1 MTSIAESAT
10 TLSHVRLFPDFWRRS
25 AMIRSAAWVLAF
37 AGAASPVLADT
48 AQEPADAKIETREV
62 VIWSDG
68 TRMRGDLYLPKERDA
83 AAKLPAVIYCSGTAG
98 TRTGATRFSMLCAAQ
113 GFAVLGFDY
122 RGWGTSDSKLMALD
136 PQPKPDE
143 KGEMTVRV
151 RALRWQMNYADQ
163 TEDIRAAISFMAKE
177 PAVDPGRIGLFG
189 TSFGG
194 GLVTWVA
201 GNDPRVKCVVAQV
214 PGMGGGRPA
223 DAYRLHEQQ
232 AHGETEP
239 VPYETGKFSGKMARY
254 DQMRVNPARSI
265 GFGCFEAA
273 EKISA
278 PMLIVDA
285 EKEDLFDTKKNGGRV
300 AEILEGRKVPVKYHV
315 VPGIDHYGVYRESFA
330 DVTKMEI
337 DWFAAHLKK

>member
-1 MTSIAESAT
+1 
-10 TLSHVRLFPDFWRRS
+10 
-25 AMIRSAAWVLAF
+25 MIRATAFVLMVAAGSVVELR
-37 AGAASPVLADT
+37 S
-48 AQEPADAKIETREV
+48 QESSDAKVETREV

-98 TRTGATRFSMLCAAQ
+98 TRAGAARFANLCAAQ

-122 RGWGTSDSKLMALD
+122 RGWGSSDSKLMALD

-143 KGEMTVRV
+143 KGEMTVHV
-151 RALRWQMNYADQ
+151 RALRWQMDYADQ

-177 PAVDPGRIGLFG
+177 PTVDPGRIGIFG
-189 TSFGG
+189 TSYGG

-201 GNDPRVKCVVAQV
+201 GSDPRVKCVVAQV
-214 PGMGGGRPA
+214 PGMGGGRPG

-232 AHGETEP
+232 AHGDIEP

-265 GFGCFEAA
+265 GFSTFEAA

-285 EKEDLFDTKKNGGRV
+285 EKDELVDIKKNGGRV
-300 AEILEGRKVPVKYHV
+300 AEILEGRKVPVKYQIF
-315 VPGIDHYGVYRESFA
+315 PGIDHYGVYREAFA
-330 DVTKMEI
+330 DVSKIEI
-337 DWFAAHLKK
+337 EWFNTHLKK

>member
-1 MTSIAESAT
+1 
-10 TLSHVRLFPDFWRRS
+10 
-25 AMIRSAAWVLAF
+25 MIRFTPFILALGCAA
-37 AGAASPVLADT
+37 GPVLA
-48 AQEPADAKIETREV
+48 AQDPKDANVETREV

-83 AAKLPAVIYCSGTAG
+83 AAKLPAILYCNGTAG
-98 TRTGATRFSMLCAAQ
+98 IRPGAARFSTLCAAQ
-113 GFAVLGFDY
+113 GFAVLAFDY
-122 RGWGTSDSKLMALD
+122 RGWGSSDSKLMSLD

-143 KGEMTVRV
+143 KGEMTLRV

-163 TEDIRAAISFMAKE
+163 TEDIRAAISFISKE
-177 PAVDPGRIGLFG
+177 PVVDSGRIGLFG
-189 TSFGG
+189 TSYGG
-194 GLVTWVA
+194 GLVTWVS

-214 PGMGGGRPA
+214 PGMGGGPPA
-223 DAYRLHEQQ
+223 ASYRLHEQQ

-239 VPYETGKFSGKMARY
+239 VPYETGKFGGKMARY

-265 GFGCFEAA
+265 GFSTFEAA

-285 EKEDLFDTKKNGGRV
+285 EKEDLFDTKKNGKRV

-330 DVTKMEI
+330 EVTKMEI
-337 DWFAAHLKK
+337 EWFAAHLKK

>member
-1 MTSIAESAT
+1 
-10 TLSHVRLFPDFWRRS
+10 
-25 AMIRSAAWVLAF
+25 MIRAAALILGF
-37 AGAASPVLADT
+37 AGATSPALPDS

-83 AAKLPAVIYCSGTAG
+83 AEKLPAVIYCSGTAG
-98 TRTGATRFSMLCAAQ
+98 TRPGAARFGVLCAAQ

-122 RGWGTSDSKLMALD
+122 RGWGSSDSKLMALD
-136 PQPKPDE
+136 PEPKPDE

-177 PAVDPGRIGLFG
+177 PTVDPGRIGLFG
-189 TSFGG
+189 TSYGG

-201 GNDPRVKCVVAQV
+201 GNDPRVKCLVAQV

-265 GFGCFEAA
+265 GFSCFEAA

-278 PMLIVDA
+278 PVLIVNA
-285 EKEDLFDTKKNGGRV
+285 EKEDLFDNQKNGGRV

-315 VPGIDHYGVYRESFA
+315 VPGIDHYGVYREAFA

-337 DWFAAHLKK
+337 YWFVAHLKN

>member
-1 MTSIAESAT
+1 
-10 TLSHVRLFPDFWRRS
+10 
-25 AMIRSAAWVLAF
+25 
-37 AGAASPVLADT
+37 
-48 AQEPADAKIETREV
+48 
-62 VIWSDG
+62 
-68 TRMRGDLYLPKERDA
+68 MRGDLYLPKERDA

-98 TRTGATRFSMLCAAQ
+98 TRPGAARFSMLCAAQ
-113 GFAVLGFDY
+113 GFAVLAFDY
-122 RGWGTSDSKLMALD
+122 RGWGSSDSKLMALD

-151 RALRWQMNYADQ
+151 RALRWQMNYTDQ
-163 TEDIRAAISFMAKE
+163 TEDIRAAVSFMAKE
-177 PAVDPGRIGLFG
+177 AAVDPGRIGLFG

-232 AHGETEP
+232 AHGEAEP
-239 VPYETGKFSGKMARY
+239 VPYDTGKFGGKMARY

-265 GFGCFEAA
+265 GFSCFEAA

-278 PMLIVDA
+278 PVLIVDA
-285 EKEDLFDTKKNGGRV
+285 EKDELLDIKKNGGRV

-330 DVTKMEI
+330 DVTKMEM

>member
-1 MTSIAESAT
+1 MLAAGSVVE
-10 TLSHVRLFPDFWRRS
+10 LS
-25 AMIRSAAWVLAF
+25 
-37 AGAASPVLADT
+37 
-48 AQEPADAKIETREV
+48 AQEPSDAKVETREV

-98 TRTGATRFSMLCAAQ
+98 TRPGAARFANLCAAH

-122 RGWGTSDSKLMALD
+122 RGWGSSDSKLMALD

-143 KGEMTVRV
+143 KGEMTVHV
-151 RALRWQMNYADQ
+151 RALRWQMDYADQ

-177 PAVDPGRIGLFG
+177 PAIDPGRIGLFG
-189 TSFGG
+189 TSYGG

-214 PGMGGGRPA
+214 PGMGGGRPG

-232 AHGETEP
+232 AHGEIEP

-265 GFGCFEAA
+265 GFSTFEAA

-278 PMLIVDA
+278 PMLIIDA
-285 EKEDLFDTKKNGGRV
+285 EKEDLFDIKKNGGRV
-300 AEILEGRKVPVKYHV
+300 AEILEGRKIPVKYQV
-315 VPGIDHYGVYRESFA
+315 FPGIDHYGVYREAFA
-330 DVTKMEI
+330 DVAKIEI
-337 DWFAAHLKK
+337 EWFDTHLKK

>member
-1 MTSIAESAT
+1 
-10 TLSHVRLFPDFWRRS
+10 
-25 AMIRSAAWVLAF
+25 MIRSTAIILTLAAGPLLEA
-37 AGAASPVLADT
+37 P
-48 AQEPADAKIETREV
+48 AQESPAAKVEMREV
-62 VIWSDG
+62 TIWSDG

-98 TRTGATRFSMLCAAQ
+98 VRAGAARFASLCAAQ

-122 RGWGTSDSKLMALD
+122 RGWGSSDSKLMALD

-143 KGEMTVRV
+143 KGEMTLRV
-151 RALRWQMNYADQ
+151 RALRWQMDYADQ
-163 TEDIRAAISFMAKE
+163 TEDIRAAISFMANE
-177 PAVDPGRIGLFG
+177 PSVDRDRIALFG

-214 PGMGGGRPA
+214 PGMGGGRLA

-232 AHGETEP
+232 AHGEIEP
-239 VPYETGKFSGKMARY
+239 VPYETGRFDGKMARY

-265 GFGCFEAA
+265 GFSTFEAA

-300 AEILEGRKVPVKYHV
+300 AEILEGRKIPVKYHV
-315 VPGIDHYGVYRESFA
+315 VPGIDHYGVYREAFT
-330 DVTKMEI
+330 DVTKIEI
-337 DWFAAHLKK
+337 EWFVTHLMK

>member
-1 MTSIAESAT
+1 
-10 TLSHVRLFPDFWRRS
+10 
-25 AMIRSAAWVLAF
+25 MIRSAAILLALV
-37 AGAASPVLADT
+37 GAATPVLT
-48 AQEPADAKIETREV
+48 APAQDSGDAKVQTREV
-62 VIWSDG
+62 EIWSDG

-98 TRTGATRFSMLCAAQ
+98 IRAGAARFSMLCAAQ
-113 GFAVLGFDY
+113 GFAVLSFDY
-122 RGWGTSDSKLMALD
+122 RGWGSSDSKLMSLE

-177 PAVDPGRIGLFG
+177 PAVDPSRIGLLG
-189 TSFGG
+189 TSYGG

-201 GNDPRVKCVVAQV
+201 GNDPRVRCVVAQV
-214 PGMGGGRPA
+214 PGMGASRAA

-239 VPYETGKFSGKMARY
+239 VPVETGKFSGKMARY

-265 GFGCFEAA
+265 GFSCFEAA

-285 EKEDLFDTKKNGGRV
+285 EKEDLFDIKKNGGRV
-300 AEILEGRKVPVKYHV
+300 AEILEGRKVTVKYHV
-315 VPGIDHYGVYRESFA
+315 VPSIDHYGVYRESFA
-330 DVTKMEI
+330 DVTKLELE
-337 DWFAAHLKK
+337 WFSAHLKK

>member
-1 MTSIAESAT
+1 
-10 TLSHVRLFPDFWRRS
+10 
-25 AMIRSAAWVLAF
+25 MIRFAAFVLALV
-37 AGAASPVLADT
+37 GAAGPVPAAS
-48 AQEPADAKIETREV
+48 AQEPADAKVEIREV
-62 VIWSDG
+62 VIWCDG

-83 AAKLPAVIYCSGTAG
+83 GAKLPAVIYCSGTAG
-98 TRTGATRFSMLCAAQ
+98 TRPGAARFSTLCAAQ

-143 KGEMTVRV
+143 RGEMTVRV

-189 TSFGG
+189 TSYGG
-194 GLVTWVA
+194 GLVTWVT

-214 PGMGGGRPA
+214 PGMGGGRPS
-223 DAYRLHEQQ
+223 DAYHLHEQQ
-232 AHGETEP
+232 AHGEIEP
-239 VPYETGKFSGKMARY
+239 VPYETGKFGGKMARY

-265 GFGCFEAA
+265 GFNTFEAA
-273 EKISA
+273 EKITA

-285 EKEDLFDTKKNGGRV
+285 EKEDLFDIKKNGGRV

-330 DVTKMEI
+330 DVTKREI
-337 DWFAAHLKK
+337 EWFTAHLRK

>member
-1 MTSIAESAT
+1 
-10 TLSHVRLFPDFWRRS
+10 
-25 AMIRSAAWVLAF
+25 MIRSAVFVLAL
-37 AGAASPVLADT
+37 AGATSPALASA
-48 AQEPADAKIETREV
+48 AQEAADSKIETREV

-98 TRTGATRFSMLCAAQ
+98 TRPGAARFSMLCAAQ
-113 GFAVLGFDY
+113 GFAVLAFDY
-122 RGWGTSDSKLMALD
+122 RGWGSSDSKLMALD

-151 RALRWQMNYADQ
+151 RALRWQMNYTDQ
-163 TEDIRAAISFMAKE
+163 TEDIRAAVSFMAKE
-177 PAVDPGRIGLFG
+177 AAVDPGRIGLFG

-214 PGMGGGRPA
+214 PGMGGGRPV

-232 AHGETEP
+232 AHGEAEP
-239 VPYETGKFSGKMARY
+239 VPYDTGKFGGKMARY

-265 GFGCFEAA
+265 GFSCFEAA

-278 PMLIVDA
+278 PVLIVDA
-285 EKEDLFDTKKNGGRV
+285 EKDELLDIKKNGGRV

-330 DVTKMEI
+330 EVTRMEM

>member
-1 MTSIAESAT
+1 MLRSTAFILTLAAGSAFEAAAQESPAT
-10 TLSHVRLFPDFWRRS
+10 TV
-25 AMIRSAAWVLAF
+25 
-37 AGAASPVLADT
+37 
-48 AQEPADAKIETREV
+48 ETREV

-98 TRTGATRFSMLCAAQ
+98 IRPGAARFAKLCAAQ
-113 GFAVLGFDY
+113 GFAVLAFDY
-122 RGWGTSDSKLMALD
+122 RGWGSSDSKLMALEA
-136 PQPKPDE
+136 QPKPDE

-151 RALRWQMNYADQ
+151 RALRWQMDYADQ
-163 TEDIRAAISFMAKE
+163 TEDIRAAISFMAKD
-177 PAVDPGRIGLFG
+177 PVVDPSRIGLFG
-189 TSFGG
+189 TSYGG

-201 GNDPRVKCVVAQV
+201 GNDPRVKCLVAQV
-214 PGMGGGRPA
+214 PGMGGGRPG

-232 AHGETEP
+232 AHGEIEP

-265 GFGCFEAA
+265 GFSTFEAA

-278 PMLIVDA
+278 PTMIVDA

-300 AEILEGRKVPVKYHV
+300 AEILEGRKVPVKYQV
-315 VPGIDHYGVYRESFA
+315 IPGIDHYGVYGESFA
-330 DVTKMEI
+330 EVTKIEI
-337 DWFAAHLKK
+337 EWFTAHLKK

>member
-1 MTSIAESAT
+1 
-10 TLSHVRLFPDFWRRS
+10 
-25 AMIRSAAWVLAF
+25 MIRFTPFILALGCT
-37 AGAASPVLADT
+37 AHPALAAS
-48 AQEPADAKIETREV
+48 AQDPGDAKVETREV

-83 AAKLPAVIYCSGTAG
+83 AAKLPAVLYCSGTAG
-98 TRTGATRFSMLCAAQ
+98 IRTGAARFSTLCAAQ
-113 GFAVLGFDY
+113 GFAVLAFDY
-122 RGWGTSDSKLMALD
+122 RGWGSSDSKLMSLD

-177 PAVDPGRIGLFG
+177 PAVDSGRIGLFG
-189 TSFGG
+189 TSYGG
-194 GLVTWVA
+194 GLVTWVS

-214 PGMGGGRPA
+214 PGMGGGQPA
-223 DAYRLHEQQ
+223 SSYRLHEQQ

-254 DQMRVNPARSI
+254 DQMRINPARSI
-265 GFGCFEAA
+265 GFSTFEAA

-285 EKEDLFDTKKNGGRV
+285 EKEDLFDTKKNGKRV

-315 VPGIDHYGVYRESFA
+315 VPGIDHYGVYREAFA

-337 DWFAAHLKK
+337 EWFADHLKK

>member
-1 MTSIAESAT
+1 
-10 TLSHVRLFPDFWRRS
+10 
-25 AMIRSAAWVLAF
+25 MIRATAFVLMV
-37 AGAASPVLADT
+37 AGGSVVESWS
-48 AQEPADAKIETREV
+48 QESSDAKVETREV

-98 TRTGATRFSMLCAAQ
+98 TRAGAARFANLCAAQ

-122 RGWGTSDSKLMALD
+122 RGWGSSDSKLMALD

-143 KGEMTVRV
+143 KGEMTVHV
-151 RALRWQMNYADQ
+151 RALRWQMDYADQ

-177 PAVDPGRIGLFG
+177 PAIDSGRIGIFG
-189 TSFGG
+189 TSYGG

-214 PGMGGGRPA
+214 PGMGGGRPG

-232 AHGETEP
+232 AHGEIEP

-265 GFGCFEAA
+265 GFSTFEAA

-285 EKEDLFDTKKNGGRV
+285 EKDELVDIKKNGGRV
-300 AEILEGRKVPVKYHV
+300 AEILEGRKVPVKYQV
-315 VPGIDHYGVYRESFA
+315 IPSIDHYGVYREAFA
-330 DVTKMEI
+330 DVSKIEI
-337 DWFAAHLKK
+337 EWFDTHLKK